1 MGRPGDES
9 ERTRAISTL
18 LYVLGGWVVLS
29 LLTYALLRPLVAT
42 SSRSERGRV
51 DEPPPRAPPAVP
63 RSEGVS
69 SPQRAGYS
77 GMALERLAHHARTV
91 LGFENAWIVV
101 AEPSGRGHSALVAA
115 SSDPELIGQRVPAAY
130 GSIELEA
137 CASAT
142 VTAAPGARCALGV
155 GGPNERR
162 ELDPH
167 EVELLWEMAELGAE
181 AIRHHDR
188 RALMLGDSGAEIRAL
203 VQALAEAEG
212 ESYAAAQAVAATAR
226 EVGEELFLPRP
237 DLVEVEL
244 GTLLRDV
251 GKLRLPRSLL
261 RQAGPLNDHDRQ
273 LMRLHPVWSAEMIA
287 HIPGMEAVALI
298 VRLHHERADG
308 VGYPHELHL
317 ERTPMASRIVGVCD
331 AYAAMTRSRS
341 YSDSVS
347 VEEALEELDLHA
359 GKQFDPA
366 VVDALAAVVRSP
378 AAVPA

>member
-1 MGRPGDES
+1 M
-9 ERTRAISTL
+9 
-18 LYVLGGWVVLS
+18 LYVLGGWAVLS
-29 LLTYALLRPLVAT
+29 LLTYALLRPLVAI
-42 SSRSERGRV
+42 SSRSERAGV
-51 DEPPPRAPPAVP
+51 GEPALDAPAPAA
-63 RSEGVS
+63 RSESVS

-77 GMALERLAHHARTV
+77 GMALERLAHHASTV
-91 LGFENAWIVV
+91 LGFESAWIVI

-115 SSDPELIGQRVPAAY
+115 STDPEQIGQRVPAAY
-130 GSIELEA
+130 GTAELEA
-137 CASAT
+137 CAAAT
-142 VTAAPGARCALGV
+142 VTAAPGARCTLGV
-155 GGPNERR
+155 GAADERR
-162 ELDPH
+162 ELDAH

-212 ESYAAAQAVAATAR
+212 ESYEAAQAVAATAR
-226 EVGEELFLPRP
+226 LVGEQLFLPRP

-331 AYAAMTRSRS
+331 AFAAMTRSRS
-341 YSDSVS
+341 YSDPVS
-347 VEEALEELDLHA
+347 VEEALEELELHA
-359 GKQFDPA
+359 GQQFDPS
-366 VVDALAAVVRSP
+366 VVEALAAVVRAPS
-378 AAVPA
+378 AVPA